1 MSAEY
6 IIRNNGKKRYG
17 TFGRD
22 KEFIGVDDMIAT
34 TIVDI
39 YTEMQNKP
47 IADNDITVR
56 IMALNA
62 MSNGLQALND
72 YNRTFAEGSNNAS

>member
-17 TFGRD
+17 TFGKD
-22 KEFIGVDDMIAT
+22 KEFLGVDDMVAT

-39 YTEMQNKP
+39 YEEMQNKP

-62 MSNGLQALND
+62 MSNGLKALND
-72 YNRTFAEGSNNAS
+72 YNRTFAEDRNNAS